1 MSITIDRTGNWTR
14 YWGVRP
20 LPKGAI
26 TLGTVTRDRTD
37 TGALLLMRTGLYYQ
51 GNDGAIRGLPQR
63 KIREEVKQC
72 E

>member
-1 MSITIDRTGNWTR
+1 MSITIDRIGNWMK
-14 YWGVRP
+14 YWGMRP
-20 LPKGAI
+20 LPKRAVA
-26 TLGTVTRDRTD
+26 LGTVTRNETD

-63 KIREEVKQC
+63 KIQEEVKQC